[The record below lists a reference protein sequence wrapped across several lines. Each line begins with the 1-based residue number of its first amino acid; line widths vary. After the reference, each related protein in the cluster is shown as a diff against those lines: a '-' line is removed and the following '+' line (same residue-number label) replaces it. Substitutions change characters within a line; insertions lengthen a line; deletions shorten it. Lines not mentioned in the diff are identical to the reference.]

1 MAPSWKNTPRAT
13 TTAASNAK
21 STVAG
26 GAGPINT
33 HPPHPNVL
41 IEDIGEGQSS
51 PPTILRTEA
60 NGHDTRQ
67 SVEGQLIQM
76 LPNLQKQLD
85 DQRSVAMCECEKVVL
100 ERDVSAC
107 VQNQLVTQIE
117 ILLKSQSAR
126 N

>member
-1 MAPSWKNTPRAT
+1 MENTPRAT

-51 PPTILRTEA
+51 PPTALRAEVNEHET
-60 NGHDTRQ
+60 Q
-67 SVEGQLIQM
+67 LPVEGQLIQM
-76 LPNLQKQLD
+76 FSDIQKQLD
-85 DQRSVAMCECEKVVL
+85 KQWVEATREHEKDAL
-100 ERDVSAC
+100 ERCDGPRPELTRYSDRDPLDAVH
-107 VQNQLVTQIE
+107 
-117 ILLKSQSAR
+117 
-126 N
+126 